1 MSYRKWIVVV
11 VALMLV
17 AGEGAPAW
25 AELASPYSQWSNGPS
40 TDPSY
45 FPLGVWLQDPSTA
58 NQWKAA
64 GINLFIGLW
73 QGPTNSQLTALQ
85 AADMQVI
92 AAKNSM
98 AAAAASMTLSDG
110 RPLLVGW
117 LQEDEPDNHPKTPA
131 ATIQNLYQD
140 IKAFDTTRPVYMGLS
155 QGMGWDNAT
164 WIGQGGNINPAVD
177 YPAYLAGT
185 DIGAMDIYPMDCAR
199 AQTCG
204 DAWRPALGVDRLH
217 EFGGADQLAWNYIET
232 GDINGNG
239 MEATVEEIKMEVW
252 SSIIHGSK
260 GITYFI
266 HGKTATSNFDHKAL
280 LRPENASHLA
290 GVTAINQEI
299 QSLAPVIN
307 SETLTGVATVDPSN
321 PNMLVDFMLKE
332 YENATYVFATGMRDY
347 DTVADFSFLELGNA
361 TVDVL
366 GEDRQIQMVDGIF
379 SDVYL
384 GFATHL
390 YRISAVSSPLVGDF
404 DGNGVVNGGDL
415 AVWQTGYGT
424 SIGASSSDGDEDFDV
439 DGGDFLVW
447 QRHVANSSIFSS
459 QNSVP
464 EPTSWGL
471 LVVGASFLLHWR
483 GTSSPLVSPN
493 REFTN

>member
-1 MSYRKWIVVV
+1 MTLA
-11 VALMLV
+11 VALVGVIGL
-17 AGEGAPAW
+17 GSPAF
-25 AELASPYSQWSNGPS
+25 AEYTSPYAHWSNGPS

-64 GINLFIGLW
+64 GINLFVGLW
-73 QGPTNSQLTALQ
+73 QGQTNSQLTTLQ

-98 AAAAASMTLSDG
+98 AATAAGMTLSDG

-199 AQTCG
+199 AVTCG

-217 EFGGADQLAWNYIET
+217 QYGGADQLAWNYIET
-232 GDINGNG
+232 GNINGNG

-252 SSIIHGSK
+252 SSIIHGSQ

-280 LRPENASHLA
+280 LRPENAPHLA

-307 SETLTGVATVDPSN
+307 SETLVNAATVGLSN
-321 PNMLVDFMLKE
+321 PNMLVDFMVKE
-332 YENATYVFATGMRDY
+332 HNNATYVFATGMRDQNS
-347 DTVADFSFLELGNA
+347 VADFSFLELGDA
-361 TVDVL
+361 TIEVL
-366 GEDRQIQMVDGIF
+366 GEDRQIQMVDGEF

-390 YRISAVSSPLVGDF
+390 YRINAVSSPLVGDF
-404 DGNGVVNGGDL
+404 DSKGVVNEDDL

-424 SIGASSSDGDEDFDV
+424 SSGASSSDGDADVDFDV
-439 DGGDFLVW
+439 DGGDFLAW
-447 QRHVANSSIFSS
+447 QRHVVSSINFSS
-459 QNSVP
+459 QYSVP

-483 GTSSPLVSPN
+483 GNSSPLVSPN

>member
-1 MSYRKWIVVV
+1 MSYLHQVVLA
-11 VALMLV
+11 VAL
-17 AGEGAPAW
+17 AGVVGMGSQAS
-25 AELASPYSQWSNGPS
+25 AEYTSPYAQWSNGPS

-64 GINLFIGLW
+64 GINLFVGLW
-73 QGPTNSQLTALQ
+73 QGPTNSQLTTLQ

-92 AAKNSM
+92 AAKNTM
-98 AAAAASMTLSDG
+98 ATTAAGMTLSDG

-155 QGMGWDNAT
+155 QSMGWDNAT

-199 AQTCG
+199 AETCG

-217 EFGGADQLAWNYIET
+217 QYGGADQLAWNYIET

-239 MEATVEEIKMEVW
+239 MEATVEEIRMEVW

-266 HGKTATSNFDHKAL
+266 HGKTAISNFDHKAL
-280 LRPENASHLA
+280 LRPENAAHLA
-290 GVTAINQEI
+290 GVTAINQEV
-299 QSLAPVIN
+299 QGLAPVIN
-307 SETLTGVATVDPSN
+307 SETLTGVATVDSSN
-321 PNMLVDFMLKE
+321 PNMLVDFMVKE
-332 YENATYVFATGMRDY
+332 HGNATYVFATGMRNQNS
-347 DTVADFSFLELGNA
+347 VADFSFLELGNA

-366 GEDRQIQMVDGIF
+366 GEDRQLSMVDGEF
-379 SDVYL
+379 SDAFL
-384 GFATHL
+384 GFDTHL
-390 YRISAVSSPLVGDF
+390 YRINAIATPLAGDF
-404 DGNGVVNGGDL
+404 DGSGIVDGEDLVLWQNGYD
-415 AVWQTGYGT
+415 TT
-424 SIGASSSDGDEDFDV
+424 SGASPSDGDADGDFDV
-439 DGGDFLVW
+439 DGSDFLGW
-447 QRHVANSSIFSS
+447 QRQIFGTNNGAANSA
-459 QNSVP
+459 NAATVP
-464 EPTSWGL
+464 EPSASGMLIFGL
-471 LVVGASFLLHWR
+471 TLLPFSR
-483 GTSSPLVSPN
+483 P
-493 REFTN
+493 RAYRM